1 MKQLYLLTALLLLPT
16 ALQAQAPVDF
26 RSPADSLKPRIVV
39 LTDTSPNDV
48 EPDDMESMIR
58 LLVHSDLFE
67 IEGLVAT
74 TGWSSSGGN
83 ADWVRLIHDA
93 IDAYEE
99 DLPNLRKRS
108 DQKGHKADETQQRIG
123 YWPTPDYLRSRTVVG
138 SQVRGIEHIGEGN
151 NSPGSDLIIEMAD
164 KNDDRPVWVLVWGCA
179 NTLAQSIWQVQQE
192 RSDQQLQAFL
202 DKIRTYTITDQD
214 RSYKDGTPY
223 DISSHQW
230 MRREFKKGLFF
241 IWDECAWKFQNG
253 TGRENWD
260 QYATH
265 IQDHGT
271 LGSMYPKYKYGVEGD
286 TPSFLYVLPNGL
298 NTPEHPGWGSWGGYF
313 EWEIGPDDET
323 YAYTNHEKLEAY
335 STCTKYL
342 EHFYPATFNN
352 FAARM
357 DWAQDGTGNR
367 NPQIVVDGD
376 SSLANIT
383 RTPEAETTVILDA
396 SQTYDPDGDSLSF
409 SWWVLSEA
417 GSYEQEVTLS
427 DSNSDRAVV
436 EVPSDAA
443 GKSFHV
449 ILEVTD
455 DGTHTLTGY
464 RRIIFEPTGP
474 TSKK

>member
-1 MKQLYLLTALLLLPT
+1 MTNIRLLSPILIVLLLPLT
-16 ALQAQAPVDF
+16 LLAT
-26 RSPADSLKPRIVV
+26 SPADSLKPRIIV
-39 LTDTSPNDV
+39 LTDISPNDV
-48 EPDDMESMIR
+48 EPDDMESIIR
-58 LLVHSDLFE
+58 LFVHADLFE

-83 ADWVRLIHDA
+83 ADWIRLIYDA
-93 IDAYEE
+93 IDAYEK
-99 DLPNLRKRS
+99 DLPNLQKRS
-108 DQKGHKADETQQRIG
+108 GQDEFVEDESEQKIG
-123 YWPTPDYLRSRTVVG
+123 YWPSPDYLRSRTVLG
-138 SQVRGIEHIGEGN
+138 SQVRGIEHIGEDN
-151 NSPGSDLIIEMAD
+151 NSPGSNLIIEMAD
-164 KNDDRPVWVLVWGCA
+164 KSDDRPLWVLVWGGA

-192 RSDQQLQAFL
+192 RSDKQLKQFL

-230 MRREFKKGLFF
+230 MRREFKEDLFF

-253 TGRENWD
+253 TGKENWD

-298 NTPEHPGWGSWGGYF
+298 NNPEHPGWGSWGGYF
-313 EWEIGPDDET
+313 EWAIGPDDET
-323 YAYTNHEKLEAY
+323 YSYTNHGDMQAY
-335 STCTKYL
+335 STCREQL

-357 DWAQDGTGNR
+357 DWAQNGTGNR
-367 NPQIVVDGD
+367 NPVLVVNGRRGLNNIKLSPNSG
-376 SSLANIT
+376 SSVT
-383 RTPEAETTVILDA
+383 LDA
-396 SQTYDPDGDSLSF
+396 SGTSDPDGDNLTY
-409 SWWVLSEA
+409 SWWVLSAA
-417 GSYEQEVTLS
+417 GTYKGKVSLSGENSKQVT
-427 DSNSDRAVV
+427 VQI
-436 EVPSDAA
+436 PSDTA

-455 DGTHTLTGY
+455 NGTHNLTSY
-464 RRIIFEPTGP
+464 RRIIIEP
-474 TSKK
+474 K

>member
-1 MKQLYLLTALLLLPT
+1 M
-16 ALQAQAPVDF
+16 
-26 RSPADSLKPRIVV
+26 
-39 LTDTSPNDV
+39 
-48 EPDDMESMIR
+48 
-58 LLVHSDLFE
+58 FE

-83 ADWVRLIHDA
+83 ADWIRLIYEA

-108 DQKGHKADETQQRIG
+108 GQDEFKNDESRQKIG
-123 YWPTPDYLRSRTVVG
+123 YWPSPDYLRSRTVVG
-138 SQVRGIEHIGEGN
+138 SQVRGIEHIGESN
-151 NSPGSDLIIEMAD
+151 NSPGSELIIEMAD
-164 KNDDRPVWVLVWGCA
+164 QEDDRPVWVLVWGGA
-179 NTLAQSIWQVQQE
+179 NTLAQSIWQVQQK
-192 RSDQQLQAFL
+192 RTDQQLKAFL
-202 DKIRTYTITDQD
+202 GKLRTYTITDQD

-230 MRREFKKGLFF
+230 VRREFKKDLFF

-265 IQDHGT
+265 IQGHGN

-313 EWEIGPDDET
+313 EWAIGPDDET
-323 YAYTNHEKLEAY
+323 YAYTNHEELEAY

-352 FAARM
+352 FASRM

-383 RTPEAETTVILDA
+383 LTPEAGTTVTLDA

-417 GSYEQEVTLS
+417 GSYEQGVALS
-427 DSNSDRAVV
+427 GSNSDRAVI

-443 GKSFHV
+443 GKSLHV

-455 DGTHTLTGY
+455 DGTHPLTGY

-474 TSKK
+474 TPKK

>member
-1 MKQLYLLTALLLLPT
+1 MTNIRLLSLILIVLLLPLT
-16 ALQAQAPVDF
+16 LNATV
-26 RSPADSLKPRIVV
+26 SPDSLKPRIIV
-39 LTDTSPNDV
+39 LTDISPNDV
-48 EPDDMESMIR
+48 EPDDMESITR
-58 LLVHSDLFE
+58 LFVHADLFE

-83 ADWVRLIHDA
+83 ADWIRLIHDA
-93 IDAYEE
+93 IDAYEK

-108 DQKGHKADETQQRIG
+108 GQDQFKENESEQKIG

-138 SQVRGIEHIGEGN
+138 SQVRGIEHIGEDN
-151 NSPGSDLIIEMAD
+151 NSPGSNLIIEMAD
-164 KNDDRPVWVLVWGCA
+164 KNDDRPLWVLAWGGA
-179 NTLAQSIWQVQQE
+179 NTLAQSIWQVQQG
-192 RSDQQLQAFL
+192 RSDKQLKQFL
-202 DKIRTYTITDQD
+202 DKIRTYAITDQD

-230 MRREFKKGLFF
+230 IRREFKEDLFF

-253 TGRENWD
+253 TGKENWD

-298 NTPEHPGWGSWGGYF
+298 NNPEHPGWGSWGGYF
-313 EWEIGPDDET
+313 EWAIGPDDET
-323 YAYTNHEKLEAY
+323 YAYTNHGDMQAN
-335 STCTKYL
+335 STCREQL

-367 NPQIVVDGD
+367 NPILVVNGD
-376 SSLANIT
+376 RSLKNIKLSPEPGSSVTI
-383 RTPEAETTVILDA
+383 DA
-396 SQTYDPDGDSLSF
+396 SGTSDPDGDNLTY
-409 SWWVLSEA
+409 SWWVLSA
-417 GSYEQEVTLS
+417 ADTYKGEVSLS
-427 DSNSDRAVV
+427 GENSKQVTV
-436 EVPSDAA
+436 QVPSDNAV

-455 DGTHTLTGY
+455 DGTHNLTSY
-464 RRIIFEPTGP
+464 RRIIIEPN
-474 TSKK
+474 

>member
-1 MKQLYLLTALLLLPT
+1 MINTRLPSLILLVLLLPLT
-16 ALQAQAPVDF
+16 LLAA
-26 RSPADSLKPRIVV
+26 SPADSLKPRIIV
-39 LTDTSPNDV
+39 LTDISPNDV

-58 LLVHSDLFE
+58 LFVHADLFE

-83 ADWVRLIHDA
+83 ADWIRLIHDA

-108 DQKGHKADETQQRIG
+108 DQNQFMEDESEQKIG
-123 YWPTPDYLRSRTVVG
+123 YWPSPDYLRSRAVVG
-138 SQVRGIEHIGEGN
+138 SQVRGMEHIDEDN

-164 KNDDRPVWVLVWGCA
+164 KDDDRPVWVLVWGGA
-179 NTLAQSIWQVQQE
+179 NTLAQSIWEVQQE
-192 RSDQQLQAFL
+192 RSDQQLKQFL

-230 MRREFKKGLFF
+230 MRRVFKEDLFF

-253 TGRENWD
+253 TGKENWN

-271 LGSMYPKYKYGVEGD
+271 LGSIYPKYKYGVEGD

-298 NTPEHPGWGSWGGYF
+298 NNPEHPGWGSWGGYF
-313 EWEIGPDDET
+313 EWAVGPDEET
-323 YAYTNHEKLEAY
+323 YAYTNHGDMQAY
-335 STCTKYL
+335 STCKEQL

-367 NPQIVVDGD
+367 NPVLVVNGNWGLNNIELSPEPG
-376 SSLANIT
+376 SSVT
-383 RTPEAETTVILDA
+383 LDA
-396 SQTYDPDGDSLSF
+396 SGTSDPDGDKLTY
-409 SWWVLSEA
+409 SWWVLSAA
-417 GSYEQEVTLS
+417 GTYNGEVSLS
-427 DSNSDRAVV
+427 GQNSKQVTV
-436 EVPSDAA
+436 QVPSDAA

-455 DGTHTLTGY
+455 DGTHNLTSY
-464 RRIIFEPTGP
+464 RRIIIEP
-474 TSKK
+474 K